1 VDLLNILFVGVILA
15 LLLASFL
22 ADRKATGKAL
32 KVGYMSFKNVAAMFL
47 AVFLLIGLFQVF
59 VSTELIQQVMGK
71 GAGVFAPLI
80 GALLGGIAAG
90 PPVAIYPVSRFLLQH
105 QAALA
110 AIAALITAWV
120 SVGTVSLPAE
130 MKILGRRF
138 ALSRWVLALVF
149 SILIGY
155 GTGIVVG
162 LV

>member
-1 VDLLNILFVGVILA
+1 VDPLNLLFVGVIFA
-15 LLLASFL
+15 MLLASFV
-22 ADRKATGKAL
+22 ANRKATGKAL
-32 KVGYMSFKNVAAMFL
+32 KIGYMSFKKVAAMFL
-47 AVFLLIGLFQVF
+47 SVFLLIGLFQVF
-59 VSTELIQQVMGK
+59 VSTELVQKVMGS
-71 GAGVFAPLI
+71 GVGGFAPLV
-80 GALLGGIAAG
+80 GAILGGIAAG
-90 PPVAIYPVSRFLLQH
+90 PPVAIYPVARFLSQH

-130 MKILGRRF
+130 IEVLGKRF

>member
-1 VDLLNILFVGVILA
+1 MDLLNILFIGVILA
-15 LLLASFL
+15 LLLASFV

-32 KVGYMSFKNVAAMFL
+32 TVGYKSFKNVAAMFA
-47 AVFLLIGLFQVF
+47 AVFLLLGLFQVF
-59 VSTELIQQVMGK
+59 VSTELIQQLMGK
-71 GAGVFAPLI
+71 GAGEFAPLI

-90 PPVAIYPVSRFLLQH
+90 PPVAIYPVSQFLAQH

-110 AIAALITAWV
+110 AIAALMTAWV

>member
-1 VDLLNILFVGVILA
+1 VDPLNLAFVGVIFA
-15 LLLASFL
+15 LLLVSAVV
-22 ADRKATGKAL
+22 DRKATGKAL
-32 KVGYMSFKNVAAMFL
+32 KVGYMSFKKVAAMFL

-59 VSTELIQQVMGK
+59 VSTEVIQKLMGS
-71 GAGVFAPLI
+71 GVGGFAPLI
-80 GALLGGIAAG
+80 GSVVGGIAAG
-90 PPVAIYPVSRFLLQH
+90 PPVAIYPVSRFLLEH

-130 MKILGRRF
+130 MNVLGRRF
-138 ALSRWVLALVF
+138 ALSRWGLALVF